1 VLKKTLLVLIAVLV
15 LAQAYRPEKTN
26 PPVDPT
32 RSYHAHLQVSPEVAR
47 VFERSCKDCHSHETV
62 WPWYSQ
68 VAPVS
73 WMIASDVREARKHM
87 NLSEW
92 GSYSPKKA
100 RGVLAEICEVME
112 GDEMPLWSY
121 RIMHSGTRLNESE
134 RKMVCAW
141 AESQRAV
148 IESRLGTENV
158 PAESHSTE
166 THE

>member
-1 VLKKTLLVLIAVLV
+1 MVKRALLVLIVVLV
-15 LAQAYRPEKTN
+15 FAQAYRPEKIN
-26 PPVDPT
+26 PSVDPA
-32 RSYHAHLQVSPEVAR
+32 RDVQAHLQVSPEVGR
-47 VFERSCKDCHSHETV
+47 VFERSCKDCHSNATV
-62 WPWYSQ
+62 WPWYSH

-92 GSYSPKKA
+92 DSYSPKKA
-100 RGVLAEICEVME
+100 GRVLEEICEVME
-112 GDEMPLWSY
+112 EDEMPLWSY

-134 RKMVCAW
+134 RKLVCAW

-148 IESRLGTENV
+148 IESRLGTEKG
-158 PAESHSTE
+158 PAEAHSRE